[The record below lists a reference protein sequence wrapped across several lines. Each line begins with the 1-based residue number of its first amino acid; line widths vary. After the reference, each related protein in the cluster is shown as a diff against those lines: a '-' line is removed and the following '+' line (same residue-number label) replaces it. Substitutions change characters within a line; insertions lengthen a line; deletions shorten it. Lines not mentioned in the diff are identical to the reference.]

1 MTLSAVV
8 LMGMTGL
15 AIDVGRMFATRAQLQ
30 RAADAAALS
39 GIQALPNVGQAVSDA
54 VQYVAINEPGASAT
68 ASQVGS
74 EPKLKVTATK
84 SVNMMFARVV
94 GFNSATV
101 KASAVAGFSGVLDVA
116 LVLDTTGSMDGQP
129 LTDAKAAARDLTD
142 MLLPDAANQT
152 RMALVPYRSCFSGPG
167 SSSTPLNS
175 CVSTSSVV
183 NPTGNVTSI
192 KNGINNQTADGVT
205 NVCVGLWKA
214 SQLAWGAASGETH
227 RYVVLLSDGDNNPHF
242 RSTSAWSSHSWGSS
256 PKNCDAGNNNPEDS
270 SVGWG
275 ISCGSDYA
283 PERQLDSR
291 TLAIADHLKSQ
302 GFEIFVVGK
311 GVCGS
316 PSSALCNRSQVG
328 ASGGSDNSRDRNLLK
343 CIASSTNG
351 TNDHYIET
359 GSSAEFV
366 DAFRKIGAMI
376 ITRLIE

>member
-1 MTLSAVV
+1 
-8 LMGMTGL
+8 MTGL

-54 VQYVAINEPGASAT
+54 VQYVAINEPGAAAT
-68 ASQVGS
+68 ANQVGS
-74 EPKLKVTATK
+74 EPKLKVTASK
-84 SVNMMFARVV
+84 SVDMMFLSVLGV
-94 GFNSATV
+94 GSTTV
-101 KASAVAGFSGVLDVA
+101 KASAVAGFLGVLDVA
-116 LVLDTTGSMDGQP
+116 MVLDTTKSMEGQP
-129 LTDAKAAARDLTD
+129 LADAKAAARDLTD

-152 RMALVPYRSCFSGPG
+152 RMALVPYRSCFSAPG
-167 SSSTPLNS
+167 NLSTPLNS
-175 CVSTSSVV
+175 CLDAGSSVV
-183 NPTGNVTSI
+183 PPTGNVTSI

-205 NVCVGLWKA
+205 NICVGLWKA
-214 SQLAWGAASGETH
+214 SQLAWGGVPGPNTH

-242 RSTSAWSSHSWGSS
+242 RSTSAWPSHSWGSS
-256 PKNCDAGNNNPEDS
+256 PRNCDSGNPGTNNPEDS

-275 ISCGSDYA
+275 LSCGSDYA
-283 PERQLDSR
+283 PERTLDSR

-328 ASGGSDNSRDRNLLK
+328 ASGSTDNSRDRNLLK
-343 CIASSTNG
+343 CIASSSQG